1 MTLLEQTYRQLR
13 DAGLVSST
21 AGFSRQYL
29 GRNRNWYAWQKHAG
43 REMGVAAAVQCLR
56 SVRAQLQ
63 TATLSNTQ
71 RLTLETTAL
80 VLLGHLR
87 EHYAVADVCV

>member
-1 MTLLEQTYRQLR
+1 MTLLEQTYRQLHS
-13 DAGLVSST
+13 AGLVRST

-43 REMGVAAAVQCLR
+43 RDMCAAAAIQCLR
-56 SVRAQLQ
+56 TIRDQLQ
-63 TATLSNTQ
+63 AATLDSTQ
-71 RLTLETTAL
+71 KAALEAASA

-87 EHYAVADVCV
+87 QRHAVADVC